1 MTPAVKLLEKNKI
14 SFQIH
19 TYEHDPAETNFGDEV
34 VKKLGLNPDQVYKTL
49 LVAVNGDMKHLAVA
63 VTPVAGQLDLK
74 KVAKAL
80 GAKKVEMADPMVA
93 QRSTGYLVG
102 GISPLGQKKRLPTII
117 DAPAQEF
124 ATIYVSGGKRGL
136 DIELAASDRQRYSMP
151 NLLISPVAI
160 SIVPD
165 ANIRHF
171 RITASSPHLSVHK
184 HSHPAASFSGYT
196 LSALRH
202 Q

>member
-80 GAKKVEMADPMVA
+80 GAKKVEMADPMAA

-102 GISPLGQKKRLPTII
+102 GISPLGQKKRLPTIMF
-117 DAPAQEF
+117 P
-124 ATIYVSGGKRGL
+124 
-136 DIELAASDRQRYSMP
+136 AASAGWISNWRQAIWQRSSMP
-151 NLLISPVAI
+151 NLLISPAAI
-160 SIVPD
+160 KHCAGCKYPALSD
-165 ANIRHF
+165 YCQL
-171 RITASSPHLSVHK
+171 TSPFGS
-184 HSHPAASFSGYT
+184 
-196 LSALRH
+196 
-202 Q
+202 

>member
-80 GAKKVEMADPMVA
+80 GAKKVEMADPMAA

-102 GISPLGQKKRLPTII
+102 GISPLGQKNVCQQLSTPLHRICHYLCFRRQARTGYR
-117 DAPAQEF
+117 
-124 ATIYVSGGKRGL
+124 TGGRRSGKDPRCQ
-136 DIELAASDRQRYSMP
+136 IC
-151 NLLISPVAI
+151 
-160 SIVPD
+160 
-165 ANIRHF
+165 
-171 RITASSPHLSVHK
+171 
-184 HSHPAASFSGYT
+184 
-196 LSALRH
+196 
-202 Q
+202 

>member
-34 VKKLGLNPDQVYKTL
+34 VKLGLNPDQVYKTL

-136 DIELAASDRQRYSMP
+136 DIELAASD
-151 NLLISPVAI
+151 LAKIL
-160 SIVPD
+160 D
-165 ANIRHF
+165 AKFADIAR
-171 RITASSPHLSVHK
+171 RD
-184 HSHPAASFSGYT
+184 
-196 LSALRH
+196 
-202 Q
+202 

>member
-102 GISPLGQKKRLPTII
+102 GISPLGQKTSANDYRR
-117 DAPAQEF
+117 PAQEF

-136 DIELAASDRQRYSMP
+136 DIELAASD
-151 NLLISPVAI
+151 LAKIL
-160 SIVPD
+160 D
-165 ANIRHF
+165 AKFADIAR
-171 RITASSPHLSVHK
+171 RD
-184 HSHPAASFSGYT
+184 
-196 LSALRH
+196 
-202 Q
+202 